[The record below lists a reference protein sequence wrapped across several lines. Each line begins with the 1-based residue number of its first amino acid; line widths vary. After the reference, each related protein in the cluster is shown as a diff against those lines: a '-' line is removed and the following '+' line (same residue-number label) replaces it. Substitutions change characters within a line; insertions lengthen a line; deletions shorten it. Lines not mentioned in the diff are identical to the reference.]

1 MHNDGRASG
10 VFGAALFQYRMGE
23 FAHLTPPTVREIN
36 TRSSV
41 ASGVFGIE
49 RKAGL
54 GAPSF
59 FSTRGE
65 QEIPAPRPRAPS
77 TPTAI
82 RGGVW

>member
-1 MHNDGRASG
+1 MVQGDFS
-10 VFGAALFQYRMGE
+10 Y
-23 FAHLTPPTVREIN
+23 LTPPTVRELN

-49 RKAGL
+49 RKAGP
-54 GAPSF
+54 GTPYF